1 MFDNTMPPVEIA
13 MSEIRVPTPDGH
25 LFVKR
30 WQPQTG
36 AGNAPEKAPIVLMHD
51 SLGSVALWRDF
62 PEQLSQQAVKSL
74 PMTGWALGNPM
85 PTRISW
91 VPALS
96 RAR

>member
-13 MSEIRVPTPDGH
+13 MSEIRVSTPDGH

-36 AGNAPEKAPIVLMHD
+36 AGNAPGKAPIVLMHD

-62 PEQLSQQAVKSL
+62 PEQLAVATSREVI
-74 PMTGWALGNPM
+74 AYDRLGFGQSDANPHQLG
-85 PTRISW
+85 PRF
-91 VPALS
+91 L
-96 RAR
+96 